1 MKLNEIVKERNET
14 IEIEAIMLDSREKQA
29 NAMFFC
35 IAGLTVDAHD
45 FVDQA
50 IENGAVVIVH
60 SKPLVQK
67 EGIIYHQVDDCMSAL
82 HEYANRF
89 FDYPSDKLFMY
100 GITGTNGKSTIMKT
114 VRNILLRFG
123 VKAGYIGT
131 ISVEYLDHV
140 FEPSLTTPDI
150 VELNTWLKKMVD
162 AGITDVCLEVSSQ
175 GLAMRRVDGINF
187 DLAAFTNLSHD
198 HLDYHKTMENYFAAK
213 EILFDRL
220 ESDKPIFINMDDPYG
235 KRIYQKHQS
244 QAITYAVEH
253 EADYR
258 ATDIVLKADATEFVL
273 HHKGIAYPVK
283 TSFLAYFNVLNALA
297 VIAIL
302 HYRGYALESIIA
314 QLEDIDHVDGRLT
327 VIDAGQD
334 FSVYVDFGHAPD
346 SMEKVFTF
354 VRSTLAPENK
364 LICVFGA
371 AGARDHL
378 KRPIMGKVATSLC
391 DHVII
396 TEHDNRNEAV
406 ETITQDIISGVVGD
420 NYEFVPIRTSAIEKA
435 IKMAQPGDAVV
446 LIGKG
451 EERFIYREFGKEPWM
466 GDDACALRVLESL
479 NYRRKNDE

>member
-1 MKLNEIVKERNET
+1 MNLQAIIPSIDET
-14 IEIEAIMLDSREKQA
+14 VDIKSLMLDSREKHESA
-29 NAMFFC
+29 IFFC
-35 IAGLTVDAHD
+35 LEGLTVDGHE

-50 IENGAVVIVH
+50 IENGAKVIVH
-60 SKPLVQK
+60 SKDLKIQN
-67 EGIIYHQVDDCMSAL
+67 GIIYHRVDDCMSAL
-82 HEYANRF
+82 HEYSNRF
-89 FDYPSDKLFMY
+89 YDYPSEKLFMY

-131 ISVEYLDHV
+131 ISVEYLDKV

-150 VELNTWLKKMVD
+150 VELNSWLKTMVD

-175 GLAMRRVDGINF
+175 GLSLRRVDGIQF
-187 DLAAFTNLSHD
+187 DLAAYTNLSHD

-220 ESDKPIFINMDDPYG
+220 ADDKPIFINLDDPYG
-235 KRIYQKHQS
+235 KRIYQKHPKQS
-244 QAITYAVEH
+244 ITYGVET

-258 ATDIVLKADATEFVL
+258 ASDIVLKADSTEFVL
-273 HHKGIAYPVK
+273 HHKNISYPVK
-283 TSFLAYFNVLNALA
+283 TSFLAYFNVLNTLA

-314 QLEDIDHVDGRLT
+314 QLEDIEHVDGRLT

-354 VRSTLAPENK
+354 VRSTLKPENK

-391 DHVII
+391 DHVIL
-396 TEHDNRNEAV
+396 TEHDNRNESV
-406 ETITQDIISGVVGD
+406 ESITKDIISGVVGD
-420 NYEFVPIRTSAIEKA
+420 NYEFVPIRTDAIEKA
-435 IKMAQPGDAVV
+435 IKMAEPGDAVV

-451 EERFIYREFGKEPWM
+451 EERFIYREFGKEAWM
-466 GDDACALRVLESL
+466 GDDECAYRVLESL
-479 NYRRKNDE
+479 NYRRKNYE